1 MSESEQC
8 VFCLDDMNDESLTI
22 MLDGCNHVV
31 HTSCF
36 LSYVKY
42 NISKQHKI
50 MCPVCRHIVVDMP
63 MVVIPQVVPEQPA
76 EPTTV
81 YDRPPPAPAEKKN
94 RWRFG
99 APVFIAVMGA
109 INLICFL
116 VWDAAD

>member
-1 MSESEQC
+1 MSEQC

-36 LSYVKY
+36 LDYVKY
-42 NISKQHKI
+42 NINKQHKI
-50 MCPVCRHIVVDMP
+50 MCPICRHVVVD
-63 MVVIPQVVPEQPA
+63 IPIVAVPQEVPEELELA
-76 EPTTV
+76 TV
-81 YDRPPPAPAEKKN
+81 YVRPPAAPVEKKT

-99 APVFIAVMGA
+99 APVFITVLVA
-109 INLICFL
+109 INLVYFL